1 MQTLIELDQ
10 ELVTMPTKTAVN
22 IRVNE
27 AWMVLPSLIVNYP
40 IRDKKMPDI
49 ARHCNFIRS
58 AYRIYFLA
66 PGPLTANPLLM

>member
-1 MQTLIELDQ
+1 MQTLIELGQ
-10 ELVTMPTKTAVN
+10 ELVTMPTKTVVN

-27 AWMVLPSLIVNYP
+27 AWMVLPSLVVDYP

-49 ARHCNFIRS
+49 ARHRDVTSS
-58 AYRIYFLA
+58 AYRVYFLA

>member
-10 ELVTMPTKTAVN
+10 LLVTMPTKTAAN
-22 IRVNE
+22 IRVNG
-27 AWMVLPSLIVNYP
+27 AWMVLPSLIVDYP

-49 ARHCNFIRS
+49 ARHCDVTS
-58 AYRIYFLA
+58 GVYRIYFLA